1 MPKRAAVNVDM
12 LLELT
17 LFTPTYRAVHSNL
30 PDSNLP
36 GSNLPSSVGW
46 SGNSNMFL
54 STGLVMPNAPPPPHV
69 DDR

>member
-1 MPKRAAVNVDM
+1 MPKRAAVNLDM
-12 LLELT
+12 LLEFT
-17 LFTPTYRAVHSNL
+17 LFTPTYRAVH
-30 PDSNLP
+30 SNLP